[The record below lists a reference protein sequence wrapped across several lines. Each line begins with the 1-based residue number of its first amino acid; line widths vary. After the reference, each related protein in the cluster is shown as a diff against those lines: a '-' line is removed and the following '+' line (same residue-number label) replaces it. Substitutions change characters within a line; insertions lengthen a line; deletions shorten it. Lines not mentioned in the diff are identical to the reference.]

1 MPSAHPI
8 TDHDQIREW
17 AEQRGAHPA
26 CVKGTGAKNDTG
38 MIRLDFPG
46 YTGKGSL
53 QTISWNAWFKQ
64 FDENNL
70 ALLVQ
75 DTTSRGQQSNFN
87 KLVSRGPTN
96 GRGGR
101 SSRRRSTRRA
111 SGRKSSRSRSAS
123 GSRSSSSSRSTS
135 SRTSRRT
142 ASSRSASSRKTSG
155 SRSRSRKT
163 ARPGGRKQTSRGR
176 TRQR

>member
-46 YTGKGSL
+46 YSGKGSL

-75 DTTSRGQQSNFN
+75 DTTSRGEQSNFN
-87 KLVSRGPTN
+87 KLVSRGEN

-142 ASSRSASSRKTSG
+142 TSSRSASSRKTSG

>member
-46 YTGKGSL
+46 YSGKDSL
-53 QTISWNAWFKQ
+53 QAISWNAWFKQ

-75 DTTSRGQQSNFN
+75 DTTSRGKQSNFN
-87 KLVSRGPTN
+87 KLVSRRTAN

-101 SSRRRSTRRA
+101 SSRSRSTRRS
-111 SGRKSSRSRSAS
+111 SGRKNSRSAS

-135 SRTSRRT
+135 SSAGRRT
-142 ASSRSASSRKTSG
+142 ASSRSDGSHKTSG
-155 SRSRSRKT
+155 SRSRSRKK